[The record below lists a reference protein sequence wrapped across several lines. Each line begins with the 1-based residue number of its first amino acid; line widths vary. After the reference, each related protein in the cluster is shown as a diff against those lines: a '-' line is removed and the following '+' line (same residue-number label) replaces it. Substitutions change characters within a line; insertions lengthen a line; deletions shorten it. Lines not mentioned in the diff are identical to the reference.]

1 MKKKERQVI
10 IKRLFAE
17 HRIESQEELMKLLK
31 QENVTATQAT
41 ISRDMR
47 EMNIAKTYAKNG
59 RPYYSI
65 FESKERNLEDKIA
78 FSMYEYLKAITQVE
92 FMVVVHTAGN
102 GADVIANY
110 LDEMELPEIAGTI
123 AGFDILLIITPS
135 KAAAEA
141 VVRRLNHYVEGYEIG
156 TSLFKDEP
164 QV

>member
-1 MKKKERQVI
+1 M
-10 IKRLFAE
+10 
-17 HRIESQEELMKLLK
+17 
-31 QENVTATQAT
+31 
-41 ISRDMR
+41 
-47 EMNIAKTYAKNG
+47 
-59 RPYYSI
+59 
-65 FESKERNLEDKIA
+65 EDKIA

-141 VVRRLNHYVEGYEIG
+141 VVRRLNHYVEGYEMG